1 MIKKILKI
9 KTKIRKKKINNC
21 KEIFYKKTY
30 NSLLHIK
37 ERNWM
42 LKYKNKLFKTSY
54 WTLN

>member
-54 WTLN
+54 QTLN